1 MRAESKNQLKKL
13 LRYAEG
19 EERAGSAAEA
29 LSERCAALSDV
40 SENTP
45 SALRAIGGL
54 SDKSVMLLLLA
65 SEATSR
71 RVTDKFSFGVRHEPS
86 EIIDYLK
93 GLFIGE
99 SEERIFLICFDG
111 KMRTVS
117 CDAAGSGSV
126 NGSTFSVRRIVELAV
141 SRGAKYAVLA
151 HNHPVGFAEP
161 SGDDIIST
169 EAIAAALRTV
179 RIELISHYVIS
190 GMNAS
195 RINSD
200 MSVDRF
206 DDGDTLKVAS
216 PTGIKN

>member
-1 MRAESKNQLKKL
+1 MRAESKNQLKRL
-13 LRYAEG
+13 LSYAEA
-19 EERAGSAAEA
+19 EERAAAAADA
-29 LSERCAALSDV
+29 LSERCGALSDIAET
-40 SENTP
+40 SP
-45 SALRAIGGL
+45 SSIRAIGGL

-117 CDAAGSGSV
+117 CDAAGVGSV
-126 NGSTFSVRRIVELAV
+126 NGSAFSVRRIVELAV
-141 SRGAKYAVLA
+141 LRGAKYVVLA

-195 RINSD
+195 RINGD
-200 MSVDRF
+200 MSVERL
-206 DDGDTLKVAS
+206 DDGDILKVAS

>member
-1 MRAESKNQLKKL
+1 MRAESKNQLKRL
-13 LRYAEG
+13 LSYAEG
-19 EERAGSAAEA
+19 EERAESAADA
-29 LSERCAALSDV
+29 LSERFGVLSDIAE
-40 SENTP
+40 SSP
-45 SALRAIGGL
+45 SALRAVGGI

-71 RVTDKFSFGVRHEPS
+71 RVTDKFSFGVRHKPS

-117 CDAAGSGSV
+117 CDLAGSGAV
-126 NGSTFSVRRIVELAV
+126 NGSAFSVRRIVELAV
-141 SRGAKYAVLA
+141 LRGAKYAVLA

-179 RIELISHYVIS
+179 RVELLSHHVIS

-195 RINSD
+195 RSNGD
-200 MSVDRF
+200 MSVDRL
-206 DDGDTLKVAS
+206 DGGDMLKVAS
-216 PTGIKN
+216 PTGMKN